1 MNRIN
6 IGEKIRSKRIDKS
19 LSINELANQIND
31 SVENIEKYEQNI
43 IEPTLDKKI
52 LLCSVLD
59 LRLDEL
65 SYNINTT
72 RSESYNIKD
81 EEMNEEKIETVEEE
95 IEEEIIETPF
105 ATSKTTYTEEVFDA
119 VFKKDYTRYCVQ
131 ILISTI
137 GYLLITLYTV
147 LLKVNLFTY
156 IGIAIT
162 GYSFVKFVVILSNYK
177 KNKHK
182 WLEQYGN
189 IVKRYD
195 YYKDYILITSDSDN
209 QADVRFEYSTI
220 VRVIEK
226 TNYILCMVLAP
237 AKTILIIDK
246 SSLDDES
253 LVKVRATLKETCM
266 DYIEKSPERKE
277 QQALTKTE
285 KTVKILNIITLVLA
299 ISSIIIVNLL
309 NRIFHFDN
317 TLEMNLIIYSIS
329 IVLPLSSIIMGIISN
344 KKFKIKSL
352 KNIIVGI
359 VMGALC
365 LLFVGLS
372 FVNHYVLKMN
382 NNDQLKEQI
391 EEVSTTKLPDY
402 YYTLYYSNKLENITI
417 NENEYKV
424 KSYQVWSFVKNSEIS
439 TFEKEL
445 VNISNWNNY
454 SDYKDSLI
462 LNENASSFLKSLG
475 YDTSKEASYF
485 LLINNDIKDAVLSIE
500 DGNYTYMA
508 YYAETNLLLVID
520 LEIIK

>member
-1 MNRIN
+1 MHT
-6 IGEKIRSKRIDKS
+6 GKRWKRCPSCPWQGQCSPQRWSAPATLTATFPAAAIPR
-19 LSINELANQIND
+19 ATTTTPPTT
-31 SVENIEKYEQNI
+31 
-43 IEPTLDKKI
+43 EPPA
-52 LLCSVLD
+52 
-59 LRLDEL
+59 E
-65 SYNINTT
+65 
-72 RSESYNIKD
+72 
-81 EEMNEEKIETVEEE
+81 ETVEEE

-285 KTVKILNIITLVLA
+285 KTVKILNI
-299 ISSIIIVNLL
+299 
-309 NRIFHFDN
+309 
-317 TLEMNLIIYSIS
+317 M
-329 IVLPLSSIIMGIISN
+329 
-344 KKFKIKSL
+344 
-352 KNIIVGI
+352 
-359 VMGALC
+359 
-365 LLFVGLS
+365 
-372 FVNHYVLKMN
+372 
-382 NNDQLKEQI
+382 
-391 EEVSTTKLPDY
+391 
-402 YYTLYYSNKLENITI
+402 
-417 NENEYKV
+417 
-424 KSYQVWSFVKNSEIS
+424 
-439 TFEKEL
+439 
-445 VNISNWNNY
+445 
-454 SDYKDSLI
+454 
-462 LNENASSFLKSLG
+462 
-475 YDTSKEASYF
+475 
-485 LLINNDIKDAVLSIE
+485 
-500 DGNYTYMA
+500 
-508 YYAETNLLLVID
+508 
-520 LEIIK
+520 